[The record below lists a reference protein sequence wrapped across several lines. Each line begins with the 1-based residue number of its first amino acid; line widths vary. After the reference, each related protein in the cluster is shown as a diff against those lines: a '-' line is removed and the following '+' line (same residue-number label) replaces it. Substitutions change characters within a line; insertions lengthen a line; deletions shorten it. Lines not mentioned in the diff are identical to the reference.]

1 LITTESF
8 KDGLLKAVN
17 LGANDNAALEI
28 SYPLDK
34 VNPNVNNI
42 KQYRKILLQGNKDAI
57 VGLPSGFWNMKLTE
71 WAVTYDQPS
80 LTPAAGTNGFVY
92 VTRQSL
98 KPTDGVIT
106 VTFKVKE
113 QFEQKE
119 VLRYDHIKVNKMV
132 PRVAN

>member
-1 LITTESF
+1 M
-8 KDGLLKAVN
+8 
-17 LGANDNAALEI
+17 EI

-34 VNPNVNNI
+34 ENPNVEEI

-57 VGLPSGFWNMKLTE
+57 VGLPSGLWNMNLTE
-71 WAVTYDQPS
+71 WAVTYDQPTF
-80 LTPAAGTNGFVY
+80 TPAAGSNGFVD

-98 KPTDGVIT
+98 QPTDGVIT